1 MERRSPYVLIG
12 AAMILFIA
20 AVAGF
25 VIWKLRAGDRTS
37 YAYYDILFSGDV
49 QGLTT
54 DSPVFYRGLRV
65 GRVSNIQLTAR
76 TDTQRSTGRERLS
89 GYDVHALVDYDS
101 E

>member
-25 VIWKLRAGDRTS
+25 VIWKLRAGDRTA

-65 GRVSNIQLTAR
+65 GRVANIQLTSR
-76 TDTQRSTGRERLS
+76 VDTQR
-89 GYDVHALVDYDS
+89 
-101 E
+101 